1 MKNKFRSIFLV
12 VALAGFCGGALAQ
25 TVDQG
30 KKFLYYQRYKS
41 AKDVFDKILASN
53 PNNIE
58 AIYWQGQ
65 TLLSMKD
72 SVAAGDL
79 YSKALQSNGN
89 APLLLAGM
97 GEVELR
103 QGKGTD
109 ARQRFETAI
118 SLTKAKDIDV
128 LNAVANANID
138 TKAGDATYAIEK
150 LNMAIQVK
158 KFNSAETYIL
168 MGDAYRKLID
178 GGNAVQ
184 SYQKAL
190 TIDPKYAEAKYKI
203 GKIYLTQN
211 NKEYFLPAFEEAVQL
226 DPAYAPAYFEIFYYY
241 YYHWDATKATDALD
255 KYVANSDPGPEVEY
269 LRTDFLVASGK
280 FPEAKAKAQGLIT
293 SLGDKVEPRMY
304 KLIAYV
310 CDTTGDVSCAQQNI
324 TTYFQKA
331 DPAAVTGGDY
341 ALQASIQ
348 SKAPDSAGKVQ
359 AIETYK
365 KAIAKDTLPE
375 NKAKYLA
382 KGLDLAKKLNYKQ
395 GVADLAAVQ
404 YATKKEP
411 NQTDVYNWGFANY
424 SAGNYK
430 TADSIFCNI
439 YESKWPNE
447 IFGYLWCAKSKV
459 AQDDSLSS
467 QGIAVEAY
475 DKLAAIARSLDSTAK
490 AAGSAD
496 SIKYRGQ
503 AVNSYLYLAGWY
515 NDVKKDKNTAIVYL
529 QKVLEVDPT
538 NATAPRIIQM
548 LSKPPA
554 RQQSAGGTK
563 PKTGAK

>member
-1 MKNKFRSIFLV
+1 MALV
-12 VALAGFCGGALAQ
+12 GFCGGALAQ

-65 TLLSMKD
+65 TLLEMKD

-103 QGKGTD
+103 QGKTTD
-109 ARQRFETAI
+109 ARQRFETAL
-118 SLTKAKDIDV
+118 SLTKGKDIDV
-128 LNAVANANID
+128 FNAVADANID
-138 TKAGDATYAIEK
+138 AKAGDATYAIEK
-150 LNMAIQVK
+150 LNQAMQVK
-158 KFNSAETYIL
+158 KFNNVETYIL
-168 MGDAYRKLID
+168 LGDAYRKLID

-226 DPAYAPAYFEIFYYY
+226 DPAYAPAYYELFYYY
-241 YYHWDATKATDALD
+241 YFHWDPAKATEYLD
-255 KYVANSDPGPEVEY
+255 KYIANSDPGPEVEY

-280 FPEAKAKAQGLIT
+280 FPEAKTKAQGLIT

-310 CDTTGDVSCAQQNI
+310 CDTTGDVACAQQNI
-324 TTYFQKA
+324 ATYFQKA
-331 DPAAVTGGDY
+331 DSSTVTGADY
-341 ALQASIQ
+341 ALEASIQ
-348 SKAPDSAGKVQ
+348 SKAADSAGKVK
-359 AIETYK
+359 AIEVYK
-365 KAIAKDTLPE
+365 KAIARDTLPE
-375 NKAKYLA
+375 NRAKYLG
-382 KGLDLAKKLNYKQ
+382 KGLELAKKLNYKQ
-395 GVADLAAVQ
+395 GIADLAAID
-404 YATKKEP
+404 YSTKKNP
-411 NQTDVYNWGFANY
+411 VNTDLYSWGFANY
-424 SAGNYK
+424 QAGNYK
-430 TADSIFCNI
+430 TADSIFCGI
-439 YESKWPNE
+439 YESKYPNE
-447 IFGYLWCAKSKV
+447 IYGYLWCARSKV
-459 AQDDSLSS
+459 AQDDSTGS
-467 QGIAVEAY
+467 QGLAVEAY

-490 AAGSAD
+490 AAGSPD
-496 SIKYRGQ
+496 STKYKAQ
-503 AVNSYLYLAGWY
+503 VITAYSQNAGYY
-515 NDVKKDKNTAIVYL
+515 NNIKKDKETAIMYL
-529 QKVLEVDPT
+529 SKILEVDPN
-538 NATAPRIIQM
+538 NADAKRFIEI
-548 LSKPPA
+548 LRKPAARPA
-554 RQQSAGGTK
+554 TGTK